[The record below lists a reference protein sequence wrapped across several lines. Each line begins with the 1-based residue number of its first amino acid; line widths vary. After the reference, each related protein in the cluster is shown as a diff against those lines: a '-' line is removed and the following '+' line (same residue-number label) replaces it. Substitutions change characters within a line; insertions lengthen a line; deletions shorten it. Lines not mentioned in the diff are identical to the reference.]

1 MQILV
6 DQSLYFISDIGKGMV
21 NLHFPLNVKI
31 QDLVEKVGLDRT
43 IFKPI
48 FDSHIQVLFR
58 DIHDKQ
64 FCLRLTSKGL
74 IFSNL
79 QTKKSYLVKENIG
92 GQLQLE
98 FDEENTK
105 ERKMLDS
112 GNRNYLF
119 GYIEA
124 NKRNEKYS
132 NVVTRELNLHQIIN
146 IAYKK
151 VYSQRDITGDFKSP
165 HFVFECIKAVADEKC
180 KSMEINGKKW
190 PEIIHYFDAYFNDE
204 ETTAFKQVVDNIGNK
219 YKQINDEEYKS
230 RVTLKPE
237 TKEKELKLNSENN
250 EDEEE

>member
-1 MQILV
+1 MV

-21 NLHFPLNVKI
+21 NLQNVKI

-79 QTKKSYLVKENIG
+79 QTKKSYLVKENIE

-124 NKRNEKYS
+124 NKRNQKYS

-151 VYSQRDITGDFKSP
+151 FIVNVILL
-165 HFVFECIKAVADEKC
+165 
-180 KSMEINGKKW
+180 
-190 PEIIHYFDAYFNDE
+190 
-204 ETTAFKQVVDNIGNK
+204 
-219 YKQINDEEYKS
+219 
-230 RVTLKPE
+230 VTSNL
-237 TKEKELKLNSENN
+237 LILFLNA
-250 EDEEE
+250 